1 MLMDLLL
8 IDKLIIMVTTFSII
22 NLDKKFINSIIYKQ
36 KDIKSIR
43 IINKHKELE
52 NNIHINQ

>member
-8 IDKLIIMVTTFSII
+8 IDKLIIMFTTISII
-22 NLDKKFINSIIYKQ
+22 NLDKKFINPIIYKQ
-36 KDIKSIR
+36 KDKKSIP